1 MRKVIFISVAM
12 ALITG
17 PIDAFADIFKSKS
30 SRSRISGSHTK
41 LIDNRLS
48 KQYSGS
54 NRLLST
60 ISNRSEIIP
69 KYTGNYNGVY
79 KPIAEAAARKFDIPV
94 DLFNRLVQ
102 QESNWKPKAIS
113 KAGAIGLAQ
122 LMPITAKLL
131 DVDPY
136 DPAQNLEGGAR
147 YLRQQYN
154 KFSSWRLALAAY
166 NAGPDAV
173 EKYGGV
179 PPYEETSNY
188 VRKILGR

>member
-1 MRKVIFISVAM
+1 MRKAIFISVAI
-12 ALITG
+12 ALMTG
-17 PIDAFADIFKSKS
+17 PIDAFADIFKSKT

-41 LIDNRLS
+41 LIDSRLS

-54 NRLLST
+54 SRLLST

-69 KYTGNYNGVY
+69 KYTGHYESVY

-94 DLFNRLVQ
+94 DLFYRLVQ

-131 DVDPY
+131 GVDPH
-136 DPAQNLEGGAR
+136 DPTQNLEGGAR

-179 PPYEETSNY
+179 PPYEETLNY
-188 VRKILGR
+188 VKRILGH